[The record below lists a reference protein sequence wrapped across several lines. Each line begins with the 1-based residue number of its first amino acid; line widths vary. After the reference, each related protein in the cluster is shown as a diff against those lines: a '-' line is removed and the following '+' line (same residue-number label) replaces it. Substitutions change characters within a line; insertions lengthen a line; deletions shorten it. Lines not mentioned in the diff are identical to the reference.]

1 MRYLLVDHITE
12 YKPGGSIKGIKNVA
26 MSEDFLEFH
35 FPKNPIMP
43 GVMLL
48 EALTQLTGWL
58 EAASSD
64 FRNWFLVSKVHK
76 SNFYGFAFPGDQVE
90 LEVELI
96 PAEKNPP
103 SPPFAKGGDPIA
115 PPLEKGDVGGFL
127 NQKPCTKMYRGSGFV
142 KGKKKIIAE
151 FEGEVIPLEDIEDT
165 EEQKKFFKVLTRE
178 LRR

>member
-12 YKPGGSIKGIKNVA
+12 YKPGELIKGIKNVA

-64 FRNWFLVSKVHK
+64 FKNWFLVSKVHK

-96 PAEKNPP
+96 AAHQEGHP
-103 SPPFAKGGDPIA
+103 D
-115 PPLEKGDVGGFL
+115 
-127 NQKPCTKMYRGSGFV
+127 TKVYRGSGFV

-165 EEQKKFFKVLTRE
+165 EEQKKFFKVLIRE
-178 LRR
+178 LRK

>member
-1 MRYLLVDHITE
+1 MRYLLIDHITE
-12 YKPGGSIKGIKNVA
+12 WESGKSIKGIKNVA

-64 FRNWFLVSKVHK
+64 FQSWFLISRVMK

-90 LEVELI
+90 LEIELI
-96 PAEKNPP
+96 SSHQE
-103 SPPFAKGGDPIA
+103 DT
-115 PPLEKGDVGGFL
+115 PPLDGGEV
-127 NQKPCTKMYRGSGFV
+127 KRMYRGSGFV

-151 FEGEVIPLEDIEDT
+151 FEGQIIPLADIEDT

-178 LRR
+178 AKR

>member
-12 YKPGGSIKGIKNVA
+12 WEKGKLIKGVKNVA

-48 EALTQLTGWL
+48 EALAQLTGWL

-64 FRNWFLVSKVHK
+64 FQNWFLVSRIRK

-90 LEVELI
+90 LEVEYI
-96 PAEKNPP
+96 SEGEEN
-103 SPPFAKGGDPIA
+103 
-115 PPLEKGDVGGFL
+115 
-127 NQKPCTKMYRGSGFV
+127 TKLYRGSGFV
-142 KGKKKIIAE
+142 KGKKKIITE
-151 FEGEVIPLEDIEDT
+151 FEGETIALQDVEDT
-165 EEQKKFFKVLTRE
+165 EEQKKFFHVLTRQ
-178 LRR
+178 LRK

>member
-12 YKPGGSIKGIKNVA
+12 WTPGTAIKGVKNVA

-64 FRNWFLVSKVHK
+64 FNKWFLISSVRKC
-76 SNFYGFAFPGDQVE
+76 NFYGFAFPGDQVS
-90 LEVELI
+90 LEVSSVSS
-96 PAEKNPP
+96 PAEGKR
-103 SPPFAKGGDPIA
+103 
-115 PPLEKGDVGGFL
+115 V
-127 NQKPCTKMYRGSGFV
+127 YRGLGTIN
-142 KGKKKIIAE
+142 GKKKITVE
-151 FEGEVIPLEDIEDT
+151 FEGDIVPFAELEDP
-165 EEQKKFFKVLTRE
+165 EEQRRFFDLLTRN
-178 LRR
+178 LVL

>member
-12 YKPGGSIKGIKNVA
+12 WTSGETIKGVKNVA

-64 FRNWFLVSKVHK
+64 FNNWFLISSVRKC
-76 SNFYGFAFPGDQVE
+76 NFYGFAFPGDQVS
-90 LEVELI
+90 LEVSSVSS
-96 PAEKNPP
+96 PAEGKKVY
-103 SPPFAKGGDPIA
+103 KG
-115 PPLEKGDVGGFL
+115 L
-127 NQKPCTKMYRGSGFV
+127 GSV
-142 KGKKKIIAE
+142 NGKKKITVE
-151 FEGEVIPLEDIEDT
+151 FEGDIMPFAELEDP
-165 EEQKKFFKVLTRE
+165 EEQRRFFDLLTRN
-178 LRR
+178 LGL